1 MLMVEDLS
9 HTLDLVRRAQS
20 GERPALEHLMERY
33 YDRVRA
39 LVRIRLGSRLR
50 GLLESGDILQ
60 ETLMTAMERFQR
72 FEMRD
77 EGSLIHWLG
86 KLAEHKI
93 TDAAEF
99 HAAAKRDVGRCRPLH
114 KGTNDDHS
122 TAFMIDL
129 VDPDASPSEH
139 AMFAEESDLLESC
152 IGNLP
157 EIYRELILLRNYAGC
172 SWEAVAR
179 ESQRPSPAAARMM
192 HTKAMIALG
201 RMMHERQNA

>member
-1 MLMVEDLS
+1 MAKDLCR
-9 HTLDLVRRAQS
+9 TFDLVRCAQS
-20 GERPALEHLMERY
+20 GDRHALEVLMERY
-33 YDRVRA
+33 YDRVEG

-60 ETLMTAMERFQR
+60 ETLIAALERFER

-99 HAAAKRDVGRCRPLH
+99 HAAAKRDPDRCRPLL
-114 KGTNDDHS
+114 KGPSGDQS
-122 TAFMIDL
+122 TTLIIDL
-129 VDPDASPSEH
+129 ADHESSPSEH
-139 AMFAEESDLLESC
+139 AVFAEESALLESC
-152 IGNLP
+152 IANLR
-157 EIYRELILLRNYAGC
+157 EDYRELILLRNYAGC

-179 ESQRPSPAAARMM
+179 ESGRPSPAAARMM

-201 RMMHERQNA
+201 KMMHRRQAC

>member
-1 MLMVEDLS
+1 MATDLN
-9 HTLDLVRRAQS
+9 HTFDLVHRAQS
-20 GERPALEHLMERY
+20 GDRSALERLMERY
-33 YDRVRA
+33 YDRLRA
-39 LVRIRLGSRLR
+39 VVRIRLGSRLR

-60 ETLMTAMERFQR
+60 DTLMAAMERFQR

-99 HAAAKRDVGRCRPLH
+99 HRAAKRDPDRCRPLH
-114 KGTNDDHS
+114 EKGSRDES

-129 VDPDASPSEH
+129 PDPDASPSDR
-139 AMFAEESDLLESC
+139 AMCAEQSELLESC
-152 IGNLP
+152 IAGLP
-157 EIYRELILLRNYAGC
+157 EVYRELILLRNYAGC

-179 ESQRPSPAAARMM
+179 ESRRPSPAAARMM
-192 HTKAMIALG
+192 HAKAMIALG
-201 RMMHERQNA
+201 RMMHRRQTG